1 MGQAPGSE
9 RIWYSTIGLLA
20 CIEKEK
26 AEAFTGDKNDSE
38 HLLHPINF
46 CP

>member
-1 MGQAPGSE
+1 MGQALGSE
-9 RIWYSTIGLLA
+9 RIWYSTIGLLV
-20 CIEKEK
+20 CIEK